1 MSVHWTYQIP
11 AVATRLFLADDVVQV
26 SGRNCVFGVR
36 SNVHFNDTLVIAV
49 MSGTAMFALPLPP
62 PSYTMPAIV
71 SPFTQARDPALTMLK
86 EQIVDM
92 VKVNASELQSEIVV
106 PRRRARSATM
116 TRGDTDDMSDGS
128 STTSSM
134 YVSSAQRCFLRLCPF
149 RGDCLATSAE
159 VVWLCGVAWNC
170 RSDDDD
176 DLKIDDEPTRKPWLL
191 GIDDGDYDELSI
203 VLNDLRPPPV
213 CYSSLLV
220 IRIPVV
226 TTACSNRAFHSR
238 RCNAREVESTT
249 STKACRW

>member
-11 AVATRLFLADDVVQV
+11 AVATRLFLAGDVVQV

-62 PSYTMPAIV
+62 PSYTMPSIV

-128 STTSSM
+128 STHLQGTSLPYNAVFS
-134 YVSSAQRCFLRLCPF
+134 VSVPFVVIVWRSPLRLC
-149 RGDCLATSAE
+149 G
-159 VVWLCGVAWNC
+159 CGV
-170 RSDDDD
+170 SH
-176 DLKIDDEPTRKPWLL
+176 
-191 GIDDGDYDELSI
+191 GIA
-203 VLNDLRPPPV
+203 
-213 CYSSLLV
+213 
-220 IRIPVV
+220 VV
-226 TTACSNRAFHSR
+226 MTMMT
-238 RCNAREVESTT
+238 
-249 STKACRW
+249 